1 MTADNQ
7 APASSL
13 GYAPADGDVAEVTDG
28 PVALHIGTDGVGVV
42 ILNRPQRRNG
52 WNPELEQRYFE
63 VLELVDRDPRIRV
76 VILTGAGTT
85 FCPGVDSGRLEGIT
99 NDGLDLTGRR
109 SPVRARAL
117 RKPMVAAVNGACAGM
132 GLVQALLCDVRIAA
146 RGVRFTTA
154 FARRGLA
161 GEFGVTWLLPR
172 LIGAGRAADLLLS
185 SRVFDADEALA
196 LGLVNRVV
204 EPGELAAAT
213 RAYAADIAENCSP
226 TSLALLRHQLHTD
239 QQGDLEASLDRS
251 YRAMAVA
258 VTGQD
263 FREGLT
269 SYLEKRK
276 AAFPPLADDLD
287 PVAVTGAD
295 LPELDLVPQISLK
308 RVSTDGSGSSAP

>member
-1 MTADNQ
+1 MT
-7 APASSL
+7 ST
-13 GYAPADGDVAEVTDG
+13 GYTPVDGDVAQVTDG
-28 PVALHIGTDGVGVV
+28 PVALHVGADGVGVV
-42 ILNRPQRRNG
+42 ILNHPERRNG

-63 VLELVDRDPRIRV
+63 VLERVDRDPRVRV
-76 VILTGAGTT
+76 VVVTGAGTT

-109 SPVRARAL
+109 SPVRAWAL
-117 RKPMVAAVNGACAGM
+117 RKPMIAAVNGACAGM
-132 GLVQALLCDVRIAA
+132 GLVQALLCDVRFAA
-146 RGVRFTTA
+146 RGARFTTA

-161 GEFGVTWLLPR
+161 GEFGITWLLPR
-172 LIGAGRAADLLLS
+172 LVGAGTAADLLLS
-185 SRVFDADEALA
+185 SRVFDADEALT

-204 EPGELAAAT
+204 EPSELATAV

-239 QQGDLEASLDRS
+239 QQDDLAAAVERS

-263 FREGLT
+263 FREGLA
-269 SYLEKRK
+269 SFLAKRK
-276 AAFPPLADDLD
+276 AQFPPLADDLD

-295 LPELDLVPQISLK
+295 LPELDVVPQTALK
-308 RVSTDGSGSSAP
+308 QVSTGHPGSNAH